1 MMKFSDKSFLYYLA
15 QILGFIAVGF
25 IYAYSNDIYN
35 ENYRYLAFFFG
46 ALSILLFLYNNRR
59 QIKVRVSNLE
69 EYAQQNDFDFLP
81 NPDQDQINEFGVF
94 KSVKG
99 IADKDSFLNILVP
112 KDSRILNRSL
122 KPKIIT
128 GKRTVQSSQSTNDY
142 FTQIFF
148 FEIDHELP
156 LFYLSSRKK
165 LTSFIPLGIATW
177 ISQRKKNGLG
187 MMDYKKIEID
197 DNNFPTRRYDLFSPD
212 LNAKNIFNKEFI
224 ELLKT
229 GIKKN
234 VGIHIESNGN
244 KLIFF
249 IKNER
254 HSSEGL
260 DFYTNLFKVMIA
272 KLKNRL

>member
-1 MMKFSDKSFLYYLA
+1 MKFSDKSFLYYLA

-25 IYAYSNDIYN
+25 FYAYSNDIYN
-35 ENYRYLAFFFG
+35 ENYKYLAFFFG

-69 EYAQQNDFDFLP
+69 EYAQQNDFEFIP
-81 NPDQDQINEFGVF
+81 NPDQDQIDEFGIF

-99 IADKDSFLNILVP
+99 IADKNSFLNILVP
-112 KDSRILNRSL
+112 KDSRILDRNL

-128 GKRTVQSSQSTNDY
+128 GMRTVQSNHSSYDY

-156 LFYLSSRKK
+156 LFYLSSRNR
-165 LTSFIPLGIATW
+165 LTSFIPFGIATW

-197 DNNFPTRRYDLFSPD
+197 DNNFPIRRYDLYSPD
-212 LNAKNIFNKEFI
+212 LNAKNVFNKEFI
-224 ELLKT
+224 ELLQA

-234 VGIHIESNGN
+234 ITVDIESAGD

-249 IKNER
+249 IRNQR
-254 HSSEGL
+254 HTSEGL